1 MSLSIMQAFYHV
13 FWRRFCQELM
23 AEWIAYPTNEAEA
36 KTSLDTY
43 RRLGMPGAVGSTDC
57 THVHW
62 ARCPIMKQ
70 STHVGK
76 EKYATLSYE
85 VTCAHNRWII
95 HVTNGHPGA
104 RNDKTIVKT
113 DEFVQ
118 ALKCGDVL
126 GDVKF
131 VLYRLDGTE
140 YELEGA
146 YLITDNGYHKIR
158 IMQCPIKGAST
169 MEENLWSMRLE
180 SIRKDVECCFGVL
193 KGRFRILW
201 SKVLFQKQ
209 EHVDNVFHAC
219 CILHN
224 MCLVDSGLDTR
235 MEDDANWNMREL
247 DDDSDLRAGVESIRL
262 RKRLTL
268 HQVAHLQNQCD
279 INLVDNGL
287 RPFRELDV
295 CDDDT
300 PVEVTEGYFVLRRQ
314 LIDHFTYCKKKN
326 LLQWI

>member
-1 MSLSIMQAFYHV
+1 
-13 FWRRFCQELM
+13 
-23 AEWIAYPTNEAEA
+23 
-36 KTSLDTY
+36 
-43 RRLGMPGAVGSTDC
+43 
-57 THVHW
+57 
-62 ARCPIMKQ
+62 
-70 STHVGK
+70 
-76 EKYATLSYE
+76 
-85 VTCAHNRWII
+85 
-95 HVTNGHPGA
+95 
-104 RNDKTIVKT
+104 
-113 DEFVQ
+113 
-118 ALKCGDVL
+118 
-126 GDVKF
+126 
-131 VLYRLDGTE
+131 
-140 YELEGA
+140 
-146 YLITDNGYHKIR
+146 
-158 IMQCPIKGAST
+158 

-180 SIRKDVECCFGVL
+180 SIRKYVECCFGVL

-295 CDDDT
+295 CDDDA